1 MQYSEC
7 SSGGPHPVKD
17 YPFCPECGA
26 LSPALVARGSFA
38 VELEDV
44 PSERIRSEFVDNVR
58 SWFPD
63 VNPLEVDRKLK
74 SGPSI
79 LIRGIDEASARRI
92 LAYLKAVK
100 APGRIL
106 EEEALGSW
114 SGRLW
119 SPGLGVGAVAL
130 VVALLAG
137 GLVGVLL
144 IVAGVGAVA
153 AGAFLKGRRLQ
164 PVISVVPAVKH
175 DDMEQL
181 ADEYAS
187 LIRQLSQEDAEA
199 LKSVTTTVFDIHR
212 RLRSDS
218 VAAVAAGG
226 TTGDLYDRLTD
237 AIPTALHIVRTLLSS
252 PEEDRRGLRKQLAD
266 LNDLVKRTGQW
277 LTGAEKGTPR
287 TAAELSGDLDEVTQ
301 RIDRILETVRTPTTS
316 SSPSG
321 MTDIRRTST
330 SE

>member
-1 MQYSEC
+1 M
-7 SSGGPHPVKD
+7 KD

-26 LSPALVARGSFA
+26 LSPAFVARGSFA

-44 PSERIRSEFVDNVR
+44 ASERIRSDVVDNVR

-79 LIRGIDEASARRI
+79 LIRGVDEASAQRI
-92 LAYLKAVK
+92 LAYLKAIK
-100 APGRIL
+100 APGRIV
-106 EEEALGSW
+106 EEKALGSW

-130 VVALLAG
+130 IVALLAG
-137 GLVGVLL
+137 GLVGALL
-144 IVAGVGAVA
+144 MLAGAGAVA
-153 AGAFLKGRRLQ
+153 AGAFLKGRRFE
-164 PVISVVPAVKH
+164 PVISVVPAVRH
-175 DDMEQL
+175 DDIEQL

-187 LIRQLSQEDAEA
+187 LIKELSPEDAEA

-226 TTGDLYDRLTD
+226 ETGDLYDRLTD
-237 AIPTALHIVRTLLSS
+237 AISTALHIAQRLLSS
-252 PEEDRRGLRKQLAD
+252 PEEDRKGLRKQLAD

-277 LTGAEKGTPR
+277 LTGAEEGKPR
-287 TAAELSGDLDEVTQ
+287 TPAELSGDLDEVTQ
-301 RIDRILETVRTPTTS
+301 RIDRILETVRTPMTS

-321 MTDIRRTST
+321 MSDTRHTST
-330 SE
+330 RE